1 MKGEIAKI
9 IAMVQ
14 EGKIDADEAGELIS
28 ALKSDQTD
36 SAPPKSS
43 NYLGRTL
50 KIRIQSDEQ
59 ENVNVNVPVKLIKGL
74 LKMGHGIAANI
85 PQAKKYA
92 DDIDIDLLIS
102 AIDNEIT
109 GKIIDVKSDD
119 GESVEVY
126 IE

>member
-1 MKGEIAKI
+1 VKDEIARI

-14 EGKIDADEAGELIS
+14 EGKIDSDEAGDLIS
-28 ALKSDQTD
+28 ALKSEPETRTESQ
-36 SAPPKSS
+36 SG
-43 NYLGRTL
+43 YLGRTL
-50 KIRIQSDEQ
+50 KIRIQSDEK
-59 ENVNVNVPVKLIKGL
+59 ENVNVNVPLRLVKGL
-74 LKMGHGIAANI
+74 LKMGHGIASNI
-85 PQAKKYA
+85 PQAKQYA

-119 GESVEVY
+119 GNIVAVY

>member
-1 MKGEIAKI
+1 MKDEIAKI

-14 EGKIDADEAGELIS
+14 EGKINPDEAGELIS

-36 SAPPKSS
+36 STPPKSS

-74 LKMGHGIAANI
+74 MKMGHGIDDNM

-92 DDIDIDLLIS
+92 DDVESNLLIS
-102 AIDNEIT
+102 AIDNKST
-109 GKIIDVKSDD
+109 GKINDGKSDD
-119 GESVEVY
+119 GDSVEVY
-126 IE
+126 I